1 MTSLNTN
8 LNSMKKQEPNMS
20 QSESAI
26 ESAKR
31 TIQTEMNGLEA
42 LANELDENFTQ
53 AIETI
58 HDMKQ
63 KNRGRLIVAGIGK
76 SGHIAN
82 KIVATLASTGTPSF
96 FVHPGEAA
104 HGDLGMVTKDD
115 VVLMISNS
123 GEGPELAALMT
134 YTKRFNIP
142 LIAVTSNANS
152 TLAQHGDILL
162 LTPQMPEACP
172 NGLAPTTSTTVTL
185 ALGDAI
191 AVALLEKMNLTPE
204 QFGVFHPGG
213 KLGKR
218 LIPVNEVMHPK
229 ETLPLINSSA
239 TMEQVIVLL
248 VEHNLGCV
256 LISDDGQKVIGIVT
270 DGDLKRHMGGDILQ
284 KPVSDIMSANPKTI
298 SQDALAVEAVNVMTN
313 TPNQYITSLVA
324 VDEKGALSGMIRL
337 QDCLQIG
344 VA

>member
-1 MTSLNTN
+1 
-8 LNSMKKQEPNMS
+8 MKNAAQQLETIETVMIDPI
-20 QSESAI
+20 QSAR
-26 ESAKR
+26 K
-31 TIQTEMNGLEA
+31 TIQTEIEGMAKLSET
-42 LANELDENFTQ
+42 LDDNFTK
-53 AIETI
+53 AIKTI
-58 HDMKQ
+58 HEMKQ
-63 KNRGRLIVAGIGK
+63 QRRGRLIVAGIGK

-123 GEGPELAALMT
+123 GEGPELAALIT
-134 YTKRFNIP
+134 YTRRFNIP
-142 LIAVTSNANS
+142 LIAITSNSNS
-152 TLAQHGDILL
+152 ALARHSDILL

-218 LIPVNEVMHPK
+218 LIPISEVMHPK
-229 ETLPLINSSA
+229 EELPLINSSA
-239 TMEQVIVLL
+239 TMDQVIVLL
-248 VEHNLGCV
+248 TQHNLGCV
-256 LISDDGQKVIGIVT
+256 LISDNGQTVTGIVT
-270 DGDLKRHMGGDILQ
+270 DGDLKRHMDGALLQ
-284 KPVSDIMSANPKTI
+284 KPVLDIMSKNPKTI
-298 SQDALAVEAVNVMTN
+298 AQTALAVEAVNVMTK
-313 TPNQYITSLVA
+313 TPNQYITSLV
-324 VDEKGALSGMIRL
+324 VTDEKGNLSGLIRL
-337 QDCLQIG
+337 QDCLQLG

>member
-1 MTSLNTN
+1 MNNPATKLETIGTP
-8 LNSMKKQEPNMS
+8 MIDP
-20 QSESAI
+20 I
-26 ESAKR
+26 ESARK
-31 TIQTEMNGLEA
+31 TIQTEIDGMA
-42 LANELDENFTQ
+42 KLAETLDDNFTN
-53 AIETI
+53 AINTI
-58 HDMKQ
+58 HEMKQ
-63 KNRGRLIVAGIGK
+63 QHRGRLIVAGIGK

-82 KIVATLASTGTPSF
+82 KMVATLASTGTPSF

-134 YTKRFNIP
+134 YTRRFNIP
-142 LIAVTSNANS
+142 LIAITSNSNS
-152 TLAQHGDILL
+152 ALARHSDILL
-162 LTPQMPEACP
+162 QTPQMPEACP

-218 LIPVNEVMHPK
+218 LIPIAEVMHPK
-229 ETLPLINSSA
+229 EELPLINSSA
-239 TMEQVIVLL
+239 TMDQVIVLL
-248 VEHNLGCV
+248 TQHNLGCV
-256 LISDDGQKVIGIVT
+256 LISDDGQTVTGIVT
-270 DGDLKRHMGGDILQ
+270 DGDLKRHMDADLLQ
-284 KPVSDIMSANPKTI
+284 KPVLDIMSKNPKTI
-298 SQDALAVEAVNVMTN
+298 AQTALAVEAVNVMTQ

-324 VDEKGALSGMIRL
+324 TDEKGNLSGLIRL
-337 QDCLQIG
+337 QDCLQLG

>member
-1 MTSLNTN
+1 MNTQ
-8 LNSMKKQEPNMS
+8 LKKVNSMADI
-20 QSESAI
+20 SALD
-26 ESAKR
+26 SARK
-31 TIQTEMNGLEA
+31 TIQTEINGLAE
-42 LANELDENFTQ
+42 LAKTLDDNFTN

-58 HDMKQ
+58 HNMKQ
-63 KNRGRLIVAGIGK
+63 TSRGRLIVAGIGK

-82 KIVATLASTGTPSF
+82 KMVATLASTGTPSF

-134 YTKRFNIP
+134 YTRRFDIP
-142 LIAVTSNANS
+142 LIAITSNSHSA
-152 TLAQHGDILL
+152 LAQHSDILL

-191 AVALLEKMNLTPE
+191 AVALLEKMDLTPE

-218 LIPVNEVMHPK
+218 LTPISEVMHPK
-229 ETLPLINSSA
+229 EELPLVNSQA
-239 TMEQVIVLL
+239 TMDQAIVLL
-248 VEHNLGCV
+248 TEHNLGCV
-256 LISDDGQKVIGIVT
+256 LITDDGQNVTGIIT
-270 DGDLKRHMGGDILQ
+270 DGDLKRHMDTDLLQ
-284 KPVSDIMSANPKTI
+284 KSVADVMSVNPKTI
-298 SQDALAVEAVNVMTN
+298 SETSLAVEALKVMSG
-313 TPNQYITSLVA
+313 TPNQYITSLIA
-324 VDEKGALSGMIRL
+324 TDDKGNLSGLIRL
-337 QDCLQIG
+337 QDCLQLGI
-344 VA
+344 A

>member
-1 MTSLNTN
+1 MKNTAQQ
-8 LNSMKKQEPNMS
+8 LETIETVMIDPI
-20 QSESAI
+20 QSAR
-26 ESAKR
+26 K
-31 TIQTEMNGLEA
+31 TIQTEIEGMAKLSET
-42 LANELDENFTQ
+42 LDDNFTK

-58 HDMKQ
+58 HEMKQ
-63 KNRGRLIVAGIGK
+63 QRRGRLIVAGIGK

-134 YTKRFNIP
+134 YTRRFNIP
-142 LIAVTSNANS
+142 LIAITSNSNS
-152 TLAQHGDILL
+152 ALAHHSDILL

-218 LIPVNEVMHPK
+218 LIPISEVMHPK
-229 ETLPLINSSA
+229 EELPLINSSA
-239 TMEQVIVLL
+239 TMDQVIVLL
-248 VEHNLGCV
+248 TQHNLGCV
-256 LISDDGQKVIGIVT
+256 LISDNGQTVTGIVT
-270 DGDLKRHMGGDILQ
+270 DGDLKRHMDGALLQ
-284 KPVSDIMSANPKTI
+284 KPVLDIMSKNPKTI
-298 SQDALAVEAVNVMTN
+298 AQTALAVEAVNVMTK
-313 TPNQYITSLVA
+313 TPNQYITSLV
-324 VDEKGALSGMIRL
+324 VTDEKGNLSGLIRL
-337 QDCLQIG
+337 QDCLQLG